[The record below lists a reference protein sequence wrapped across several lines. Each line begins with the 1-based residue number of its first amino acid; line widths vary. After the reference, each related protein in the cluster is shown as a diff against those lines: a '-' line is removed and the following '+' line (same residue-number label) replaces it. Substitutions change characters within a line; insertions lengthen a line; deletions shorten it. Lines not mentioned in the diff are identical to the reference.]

1 MKSRLDAELVRRGLA
16 RSRELASE
24 LIDAGQVLVG
34 GIPATKAATSV
45 DWQTSIKLKDEHDE
59 FVSRGGHKLAGALE
73 HFSQLNVADL
83 VALDAGAST
92 GGFTDVLLKRGV
104 KQVVAVDVGYG
115 QLAWELQSDSRV
127 KILDRVNVRNLT
139 PQQVGV
145 EIDLVVADLS
155 FISLRVLPV
164 VTKRQPSPIRSRFR
178 PCNRNG
184 ASMSKSIKSI
194 LLVTHPMRAEAI
206 SAANE
211 IAKLLI
217 AKQIKVYS
225 TIDTVGANSFS
236 DSDQVDLAVVL
247 GGDGTML
254 RAAQICRGKNTPIL
268 GINLGHVGFL
278 AEIDRPSV
286 AQIVD
291 SISAGSFTV
300 EERMSLNYQLQR
312 GGKTILDGWA
322 LNEVLVERNDHQMID
337 LFVQIDHRPLS
348 RWWCDSVICAT
359 PTGSTAYAYSAGGPV
374 VWPEVDALV
383 LLPLAAHALFSRP
396 MVVSPNS
403 EIVLDLESES
413 ADLNADGIR
422 RTKLEKSDR
431 IILTSAK
438 EDVLLAHIKAATFT
452 DRLVA
457 KFKLPVEGWR
467 GE

>member
-1 MKSRLDAELVRRGLA
+1 
-16 RSRELASE
+16 
-24 LIDAGQVLVG
+24 
-34 GIPATKAATSV
+34 
-45 DWQTSIKLKDEHDE
+45 
-59 FVSRGGHKLAGALE
+59 
-73 HFSQLNVADL
+73 
-83 VALDAGAST
+83 
-92 GGFTDVLLKRGV
+92 
-104 KQVVAVDVGYG
+104 
-115 QLAWELQSDSRV
+115 
-127 KILDRVNVRNLT
+127 
-139 PQQVGV
+139 
-145 EIDLVVADLS
+145 
-155 FISLRVLPV
+155 
-164 VTKRQPSPIRSRFR
+164 
-178 PCNRNG
+178 
-184 ASMSKSIKSI
+184 MSKSIKSV
-194 LLVTHPMRAEAI
+194 LLVTHPMRAEAV

-217 AKQIKVYS
+217 AKQIKVYA

-403 EIVLDLESES
+403 EIVLDLESAS

>member
-1 MKSRLDAELVRRGLA
+1 
-16 RSRELASE
+16 
-24 LIDAGQVLVG
+24 
-34 GIPATKAATSV
+34 
-45 DWQTSIKLKDEHDE
+45 
-59 FVSRGGHKLAGALE
+59 
-73 HFSQLNVADL
+73 
-83 VALDAGAST
+83 
-92 GGFTDVLLKRGV
+92 
-104 KQVVAVDVGYG
+104 
-115 QLAWELQSDSRV
+115 
-127 KILDRVNVRNLT
+127 
-139 PQQVGV
+139 
-145 EIDLVVADLS
+145 
-155 FISLRVLPV
+155 
-164 VTKRQPSPIRSRFR
+164 
-178 PCNRNG
+178 
-184 ASMSKSIKSI
+184 MSNSIKSV
-194 LLVTHPMRAEAI
+194 LLVTHPTRPEAI
-206 SAANE
+206 STANDL
-211 IAKLLI
+211 AKLLLV
-217 AKQIKVYS
+217 KQIKVFS
-225 TIDTVGANSFS
+225 TIQTVGANEYSEK
-236 DSDQVDLAVVL
+236 DQIDIAVVL

-254 RAAQICRGKNTPIL
+254 RAAQICRGKSTPIL

-278 AEIDRPSV
+278 AEIDRPSLTE
-286 AQIVD
+286 IVD
-291 SISAGSFTV
+291 AICTGSFAV
-300 EERMSLNYQLQR
+300 EERMSLNYQLLR

-403 EIVLDLESES
+403 EIVLDLESAS

-422 RTKLEKSDR
+422 RTKLEKNDR